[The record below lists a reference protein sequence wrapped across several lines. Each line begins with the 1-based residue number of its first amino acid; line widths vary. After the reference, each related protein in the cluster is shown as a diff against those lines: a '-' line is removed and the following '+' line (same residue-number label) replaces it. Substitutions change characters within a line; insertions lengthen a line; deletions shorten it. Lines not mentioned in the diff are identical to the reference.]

1 MPLRDNND
9 MRTPPQTEDAAER
22 GWVDRDEQTGN
33 PETYDDLGQSHGGAL
48 DDDGDA
54 GDIADEGPGHRG

>member
-1 MPLRDNND
+1 MPIRDNND

-22 GWVDRDEQTGN
+22 GWVERDEKTGN
-33 PETYDDLGQSHGGAL
+33 PATYDDLGQSDGDAL
-48 DDDGDA
+48 DDEDV